1 VAIFAQGS
9 SSPVLELQVTHISY
23 GPVPESDVA
32 ISPPAGA
39 KTDDLG
45 STARAAA
52 HSTRET
58 KAVSGLSAA
67 KAAAGF
73 AIVAPSKL
81 VGLPRQDVRAVGGA
95 DSKAVLV
102 VYGQGLGAIVV
113 LERKADSAAQQ
124 GGALS
129 SLPRIAID
137 GLTGHELATQL
148 GTVIQWRRNGVS
160 YVLAGSLPPAAAET
174 AARDLK

>member
-1 VAIFAQGS
+1 M
-9 SSPVLELQVTHISY
+9 THISY
-23 GPVPESDVA
+23 GSVPASDVA

-39 KTDDLG
+39 KTVDLR
-45 STARAAA
+45 STARGAA
-52 HSTRET
+52 HLTREA
-58 KAVSGLSAA
+58 KPVSGLDAA

-73 AIVAPSKL
+73 AVVAPDEL

-102 VYGQGLGAIVV
+102 VYGRGLGAIVV
-113 LERKADSAAQQ
+113 VERKADSTTQQ

-129 SLPRIAID
+129 SLPRISID

-148 GTVIQWRRNGVS
+148 GTVIQWQRNGVA
-160 YVLAGSLPPAAAET
+160 YVLAGSLPPAAAES